1 VVQTTLQNEKTDE
14 ELFEQFRSGNGE
26 GFEKLVHRYEGELF
40 GYLNRYL
47 HNRSQAEDVFQNCF
61 MQVYQ
66 KAGLFEKGK
75 TFRPWL
81 YSIATHLAIDETRRS
96 KRRTTLSLD
105 KSSSQ
110 DPGEGKNN
118 LLEGLESSENRP
130 DRLAMEEEKKEQVRK
145 VVDSLPEQFRQVLIL
160 AYFQELK
167 YQEISEV
174 LEIPLGTVKS
184 RLHSAIERF
193 QEAWAKLQVEN
204 EKGFSNG

>member
-1 VVQTTLQNEKTDE
+1 MVQTTLQNEKTDE

-47 HNRSQAEDVFQNCF
+47 HNRNQAEDVFQNCF

-118 LLEGLESSENRP
+118 LLEGLESSVNRP
-130 DRLAMEEEKKEQVRK
+130 DRLADRK
-145 VVDSLPEQFRQVLIL
+145 SVV
-160 AYFQELK
+160 
-167 YQEISEV
+167 
-174 LEIPLGTVKS
+174 
-184 RLHSAIERF
+184 
-193 QEAWAKLQVEN
+193 
-204 EKGFSNG
+204 

>member
-1 VVQTTLQNEKTDE
+1 
-14 ELFEQFRSGNGE
+14 
-26 GFEKLVHRYEGELF
+26 
-40 GYLNRYL
+40 LNRYL

-75 TFRPWL
+75 IFRPWL

-118 LLEGLESSENRP
+118 LLEGLESSVNRP
-130 DRLAMEEEKKEQVRK
+130 DRLAMEEEKKRTGSQ
-145 VVDSLPEQFRQVLIL
+145 SGGF
-160 AYFQELK
+160 FT
-167 YQEISEV
+167 
-174 LEIPLGTVKS
+174 GTVQAGTDT
-184 RLHSAIERF
+184 RLFSG
-193 QEAWAKLQVEN
+193 AKIP
-204 EKGFSNG
+204 GDFRGA

>member
-1 VVQTTLQNEKTDE
+1 VAVAADHHHGVGAGAGRAPGAIQTTLQNEKTDE

-75 TFRPWL
+75 IFRPWL

-118 LLEGLESSENRP
+118 LLEGLESSVNRP
-130 DRLAMEEEKKEQVRK
+130 DRLAMEEEKKKNRFAK
-145 VVDSLPEQFRQVLIL
+145 WWIL
-160 AYFQELK
+160 YRNSSGR
-167 YQEISEV
+167 Y
-174 LEIPLGTVKS
+174 
-184 RLHSAIERF
+184 
-193 QEAWAKLQVEN
+193 
-204 EKGFSNG
+204 